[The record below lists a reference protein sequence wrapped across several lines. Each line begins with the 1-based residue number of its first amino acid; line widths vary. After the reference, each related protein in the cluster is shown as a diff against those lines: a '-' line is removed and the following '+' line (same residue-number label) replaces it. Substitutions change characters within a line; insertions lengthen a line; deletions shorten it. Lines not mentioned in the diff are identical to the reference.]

1 MQDKDQLNCQSQ
13 DKKLT
18 TIIEKTCLMGHVS
31 DIQVSSN
38 KDESICN
45 ECGFDMLSI

>member
-1 MQDKDQLNCQSQ
+1 MQDKDRLNCQSQ

-18 TIIEKTCLMGHVS
+18 TIIEKTCINGTC

-45 ECGFDMLSI
+45 ECSFDMLSI